1 MSFTAIRTATADGVA
16 TITLARPER
25 LNAFTTVMHAEL
37 RQALDVAERDE
48 AVRCVVLTGEGR
60 AFWPDRT

>member
-25 LNAFTTVMHAEL
+25 LNAFTSAMHAEL
-37 RQALDVAERDE
+37 RQALDATPPR
-48 AVRCVVLTGEGR
+48 ATTRC
-60 AFWPDRT
+60 AAWC